1 MKFLLTSILSVI
13 LITTIGYAF
22 ATTEEFE
29 PVTNS
34 QPNET
39 QFLDSHGNA
48 VVIRHHVFE
57 AGKQVKMQNEIHGV
71 VESGQKG
78 TWEMFTYD
86 LKSEQVVET
95 VKILDVDLQH
105 NTSKSFEWDVVFTK
119 KGIFSF
125 VSRITYTDPNIS
137 AAFDSDIAVV
147 DRLSKTYAENN

>member
-1 MKFLLTSILSVI
+1 MASILSVI

-57 AGKQVKMQNEIHGV
+57 AGKQVKMQNEIH
-71 VESGQKG
+71 ELSNQ
-78 TWEMFTYD
+78 
-86 LKSEQVVET
+86 
-95 VKILDVDLQH
+95 
-105 NTSKSFEWDVVFTK
+105 
-119 KGIFSF
+119 
-125 VSRITYTDPNIS
+125 
-137 AAFDSDIAVV
+137 
-147 DRLSKTYAENN
+147 DRKEPGRCLHMT